1 MPTLVTPGPAAGYG
15 VFTPICGAP
24 VAAARG
30 PRLLRASTNRNQL
43 DETYS
48 ILRYSGEISYRF
60 IAAFRGAENSSEAIR
75 SISLFNLR
83 LLTSSRTAA
92 FSSFVLAIA
101 VCWYPACSHQ
111 IDRLYMGS
119 SPHRFRPNFGRH
131 WALLTPFPLA
141 ARPNGKSVFH
151 RARRSSL
158 VKASESSTRPVE
170 RRIIQPVGA
179 IPPFVVGWTLL
190 SMTPAAIA

>member
-1 MPTLVTPGPAAGYG
+1 MPSLSNRQFPLLGYG

-83 LLTSSRTAA
+83 LSTSCRTVAS
-92 FSSFVLAIA
+92 FSFVLIIA
-101 VCWYPACSHQ
+101 VCSFAAYSHYV
-111 IDRLYMGS
+111 DRVYMGS

-131 WALLTPFPLA
+131 WAFLTPPVQPRDRKAKPLPSSIE
-141 ARPNGKSVFH
+141 RDIP
-151 RARRSSL
+151 RSS
-158 VKASESSTRPVE
+158 KPR
-170 RRIIQPVGA
+170 
-179 IPPFVVGWTLL
+179 
-190 SMTPAAIA
+190 

>member
-101 VCWYPACSHQ
+101 VCWYPACSHN

-131 WALLTPFPLA
+131 WALLTPPVQPRGRTA
-141 ARPNGKSVFH
+141 KASSIEPDVP
-151 RARRSSL
+151 RSSKL
-158 VKASESSTRPVE
+158 PKVRRGRWNGGSFNLSERYHHSSSVE
-170 RRIIQPVGA
+170 RCFQ
-179 IPPFVVGWTLL
+179 
-190 SMTPAAIA
+190 